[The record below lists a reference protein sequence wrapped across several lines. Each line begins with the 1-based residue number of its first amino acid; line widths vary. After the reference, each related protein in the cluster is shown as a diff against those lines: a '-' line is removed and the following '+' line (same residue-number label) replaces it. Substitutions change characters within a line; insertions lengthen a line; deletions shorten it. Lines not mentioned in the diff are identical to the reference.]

1 MRSSRTLVALAVGVS
16 LASTARAE
24 ESDASLGAAPPTAIF
39 ARNESGHAT
48 LRATR
53 LSEPLTI
60 DGVLEERIYKDT
72 PAIEDF
78 VQQEPDEGAPI
89 TERTEAWIFFDDE
102 AIYVCGRMWDS
113 HPERIVATE
122 MRRDAFGLWE
132 NENFGFVLDTF
143 LDRRNAFMFY
153 VSAAGGLYDGQV
165 TDERNFNRDW
175 NTVWEARTG
184 RFGQGWTAEIR
195 IPFKSLRYGRS
206 GTWGVNLRRRLRWKN
221 EVAYLAHIPQSLGG
235 RGLGQ
240 MSEAA
245 DLVGIEAPSRKLN
258 LEIKPYATGSLTT
271 DREDVPSVE
280 NELEGNLG
288 GDLKLGLTR
297 TMTLDVTVNTDFA
310 QVESDVQQV
319 NLTRFSVLF
328 PEKRD
333 FFLDGQGLFN
343 FGGTSSGRRGGGG
356 SRLAPIMFFSRRIG
370 LNVDAEV
377 VPIRAGGRVTGKAG
391 DWGVG
396 ALHMQTGTGP
406 GAFDAPTDFSV
417 LRVKRDVFRR
427 SYVGVI
433 ATRRSPLPEASGLN
447 WTYGVDAAYN
457 PRIDLRIDGYY
468 AKTQTT
474 DIEGDDE
481 SYKGTL
487 DFSGDRYG
495 LRAERLKVGADF
507 TPEIGFLSR
516 EDFTRSFI
524 AGRFSPRPASIDAVR
539 KLRIEGNLNRI
550 VGGTTGELESQRIS
564 AELGAEL
571 ESSDFFEI
579 GYSNS
584 FERLDEPFE
593 IADDVTIP
601 PGDYRF
607 NRLRAFARLARQ
619 RPVSGFLSVS
629 FGEFYDGTRTRS
641 SFEGRIELSPRFS
654 IEPRI
659 ELNWVSLPGGDFTT
673 NLIGGRLNYTF
684 SPRGVVSA
692 LVQYSSSDGSIAAN
706 VRFRW
711 EYIPGSEVFFV
722 YNEGRDTLDS
732 ATSGLLNRSVV
743 FKLTRLFRF

>member
-1 MRSSRTLVALAVGVS
+1 MSSSRALLALAASVS
-16 LASTARAE
+16 LSSPAPAE

-39 ARNESGHAT
+39 ARNESRHAT

-53 LSEPLTI
+53 ISEPLTI

-89 TERTEAWIFFDDE
+89 SERTEAWIFFDDD

-165 TDERNFNRDW
+165 TDERNFNSDW

-195 IPFKSLRYGRS
+195 IPFKSLRYGES
-206 GTWGVNLRRRLRWKN
+206 GTWGVNLRRRVRWKN
-221 EVAYLAHIPQSLGG
+221 EVAYIALIPQSLGG

-271 DREDVPSVE
+271 DREEVPSVE

-288 GDLKLGLTR
+288 GEIKLGLTR

-319 NLTRFSVLF
+319 NLTRFSLLF
-328 PEKRD
+328 PEKRE

-343 FGGTSSGRRGGGG
+343 FGGGSSGRRGGGG
-356 SRLAPIMFFSRRIG
+356 GSPLTPIMFFSRRIG

-396 ALHMQTGTGP
+396 ALHMQTGYGP
-406 GAFDAPTDFSV
+406 GEFGPPTDFSV
-417 LRVKRDVFRR
+417 LRLKRDVFRR
-427 SYVGVI
+427 SYVGMI
-433 ATRRSPLPEASGLN
+433 ATRRNPLPETAGTN
-447 WTYGVDAAYN
+447 WTYGIDAAYN
-457 PRIDLRIDGYY
+457 H
-468 AKTQTT
+468 
-474 DIEGDDE
+474 
-481 SYKGTL
+481 
-487 DFSGDRYG
+487 
-495 LRAERLKVGADF
+495 
-507 TPEIGFLSR
+507 
-516 EDFTRSFI
+516 
-524 AGRFSPRPASIDAVR
+524 
-539 KLRIEGNLNRI
+539 
-550 VGGTTGELESQRIS
+550 
-564 AELGAEL
+564 
-571 ESSDFFEI
+571 
-579 GYSNS
+579 
-584 FERLDEPFE
+584 
-593 IADDVTIP
+593 
-601 PGDYRF
+601 
-607 NRLRAFARLARQ
+607 
-619 RPVSGFLSVS
+619 
-629 FGEFYDGTRTRS
+629 
-641 SFEGRIELSPRFS
+641 
-654 IEPRI
+654 
-659 ELNWVSLPGGDFTT
+659 
-673 NLIGGRLNYTF
+673 
-684 SPRGVVSA
+684 
-692 LVQYSSSDGSIAAN
+692 GS
-706 VRFRW
+706 
-711 EYIPGSEVFFV
+711 
-722 YNEGRDTLDS
+722 T
-732 ATSGLLNRSVV
+732 
-743 FKLTRLFRF
+743 